1 MRPPGVSPARRGGER
16 VVRRIVA
23 VVFAFSLLI
32 VAAPIASADTHFPR
46 QTNDVDRPP
55 VSPDGTSAGALTDF
69 VITFIDRDPAV
80 DGIGLKSGGTVTITL
95 PDGFVDTG
103 DGTENTV
110 ILLQGWP
117 QSPPFPFPWT
127 TTVAGNTLTTTLTSD
142 YLVGDF
148 GPGFKQAHLLLNSF
162 RNPGPGRYDIDVVV
176 QPDPAS
182 TATLHATAR
191 VQIIGEA
198 RPSVNAVSVFSG
210 GGPPPPFN
218 NPLFQSV
225 APGDDSLDVGLYLWE
240 AGSSVVDGIV
250 NPFVG
255 VDIEMTS
262 RNEGRL
268 VQGAAVVGHVSV
280 DAPAGAED
288 FGLSTD
294 GPSVLGSAV
303 VTGLDVGILVMRL
316 HTDPDV
322 IGEYVVRLAMAHG
335 NSQTIRV
342 TAE

>member
-1 MRPPGVSPARRGGER
+1 MPTGDLAGPAGRGENAM
-16 VVRRIVA
+16 RRIVP
-23 VVFAFSLLI
+23 VVFALSLVM
-32 VAAPIASADTHFPR
+32 VAAPIAVADTHLPR

-55 VSPDGTSAGALTDF
+55 VSPDGTSAGAITDF

-80 DGIGLKSGGTVTITL
+80 DGISLKSGGTVTITL

-103 DGTENTV
+103 DGTDNTI

-127 TTVAGNTLTTTLTSD
+127 TSVSGNTLTTTLTSD

-162 RNPGPGRYDIDVVV
+162 RNPDPGRYNIDVVI

-182 TATLHATAR
+182 TTTLEATAR
-191 VQIIGEA
+191 VQIIGAA
-198 RPSVNAVSVFSG
+198 RPSINVVSVFSG

-218 NPLFQSV
+218 NPLFQTV
-225 APGDDSLDVGLYLWE
+225 AAGDDSLDVGLYLWE
-240 AGSSVVDGIV
+240 AGSSVAEGIV

-262 RNEGRL
+262 ATEGRL
-268 VQGAAVVGHVSV
+268 MQDAAVVGHVSIE
-280 DAPAGAED
+280 APAGAAD

-294 GPSVLGSAV
+294 GPSVLGPAV
-303 VTGLDVGILVMRL
+303 VTGFDVGILVLRL
-316 HTDPDV
+316 HTDPGAT
-322 IGEYVVRLAMAHG
+322 GEYVVTLAMAHG